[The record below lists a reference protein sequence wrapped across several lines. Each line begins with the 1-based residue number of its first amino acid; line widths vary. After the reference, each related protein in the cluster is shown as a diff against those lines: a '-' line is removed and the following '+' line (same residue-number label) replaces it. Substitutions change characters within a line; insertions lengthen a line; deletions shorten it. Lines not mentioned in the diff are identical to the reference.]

1 MIRVLEVWTTESVVS
16 SGDRVEVTVQADYEP
31 MVRLIPI
38 SARTFTSSSARTYLG
53 LVALG
58 SVAGEYTHSSINSNS
73 IEYANRD
80 TNPIGYANSDQYI
93 RPISNSAELHTS
105 AQQYSNVYTF
115 EHSNIDTDI
124 HTYLYPNHDIHA
136 HRDIH
141 ADLYFNTGA
150 RMWQHHSWFDH
161 HTGQYS

>member
-1 MIRVLEVWTTESVVS
+1 MLSISVDT
-16 SGDRVEVTVQADYEP
+16 GDRVEVTVEANYEP

-38 SARTFTSSSARTYLG
+38 SSRTFTSSSARTLPWTLLN
-53 LVALG
+53 LVQ
-58 SVAGEYTHSSINSNS
+58 VAAEYTHSSINSNS

-93 RPISNSAELHTS
+93 RSISNSAELHTS

-124 HTYLYPNHDIHA
+124 HTYLYPNHDIHT

-141 ADLYFNTGA
+141 ANFYLNTRA
-150 RMWQHHSWFDH
+150 RMWQHYYWFDH
-161 HTGQYS
+161 HR